1 MNPVDL
7 EGWYRDAQPDTVTRR
22 RCGRVLTG
30 DYYRGRE
37 KGMLAWPHITA
48 RDRPSLP
55 RPEGTGFGG
64 PSHLSGPRFNRTSDM
79 NALGELPAY
88 RFGIFETCARQR
100 GEHYLLR
107 FLFFLQVPPHLPSPP
122 PAGSSC
128 GLSSFW
134 GGACTDSN
142 SPKRLRRDA
151 S

>member
-1 MNPVDL
+1 
-7 EGWYRDAQPDTVTRR
+7 
-22 RCGRVLTG
+22 
-30 DYYRGRE
+30 
-37 KGMLAWPHITA
+37 MLAEMPAWPHITA

-55 RPEGTGFGG
+55 RPEGTGLGG

-79 NALGELPAY
+79 NALGELPSTIEITSTWN
-88 RFGIFETCARQR
+88 GS
-100 GEHYLLR
+100 YLNATDCLS
-107 FLFFLQVPPHLPSPP
+107 FSSFLQVPPHLPSPP